1 MNIIAK
7 LNKLEEKINATE
19 DIRIKT
25 VLVKRGFI
33 MFIQLFV
40 WWLVRKEVIT
50 KNFVLS
56 ELKKNKDE
64 IIDEITEDSIYTYE
78 IFNLDGLNRFEI
90 CYEYKFDKNGI
101 CKKIIVG

>member
-7 LNKLEEKINATE
+7 LNKLEEKINTTE

-50 KNFVLS
+50 KNFVLF

-64 IIDEITEDSIYTYE
+64 IIDEITEDSIILMRYL
-78 IFNLDGLNRFEI
+78 ILMD
-90 CYEYKFDKNGI
+90 
-101 CKKIIVG
+101 